1 MSAAPITTTTQVS
14 FKVPS
19 EATCDGAPMS
29 RDLHRRSALTAVAVC
44 CCAALAAGCG
54 ASGSAQVATGPKVPK
69 HFTVSRVDPSRFGP
83 PTPAANRWLPLT
95 AGTQWVRVGT
105 TDVGHRSIPHR
116 VISTVTNV
124 TKQIAGVST
133 VAVLDQD
140 VDAGQVAQ
148 QSIDY
153 LAQDKEHRVWDMGGY
168 TEEYE
173 GGRLTAVRDAWLA
186 GVRGGKAGILMPADP
201 RGSTPPWTIARPPG
215 ADPDAAE
222 VVRTGQSQ
230 CVPFRC
236 FKDVLVIREGKASA
250 LDNEFKYYAAG
261 VGEILNTPKSAS
273 AHNDVERLVNVTTL
287 SPRGLLEISRE
298 TLKLDRHAG
307 SKKPAVFGRAAPAR
321 SMG

>member
-1 MSAAPITTTTQVS
+1 
-14 FKVPS
+14 
-19 EATCDGAPMS
+19 MS
-29 RDLHRRSALTAVAVC
+29 RDLLRKSAFPAVAAC
-44 CCAALAAGCG
+44 CCAALVSGCAGSP
-54 ASGSAQVATGPKVPK
+54 AKTATGPKVPT
-69 HFTVSRVDPSRFGP
+69 HFTVIAVDPRNFGP
-83 PTPAANRWLPLT
+83 ATPAANTWLPLT
-95 AGTQWVRVGT
+95 AGTQWVRMGT

-124 TKQIAGVST
+124 HKQIAGVGT

-153 LAQDKEHRVWDMGGY
+153 LAQDKQHRVWNMGGY

-186 GVRGGKAGILMPADP
+186 GVHGGKAGILMPGDP
-201 RGSTPPWTIARPPG
+201 KGLTPPWTIAQPPG

-222 VVRTGQSQ
+222 VVKTGQSQ
-230 CVPFRC
+230 CVPFKC
-236 FKDVLVIREGKASA
+236 FKGVLVIREGKASA

-273 AHNDVERLVNVTTL
+273 AHNDVEKLVNLTTL
-287 SPRGLLEISRE
+287 SPRSLAEISRE
-298 TLKLDRHAG
+298 TLKLDKHAR
-307 SKKPAVFGRAAPAR
+307 STKPAVFGRATPAR
-321 SMG
+321 SMP